1 MSWRYI
7 FNTKYII
14 IYNQFYIFF
23 KYITKRVED
32 IYSILNISEYTTNF
46 IYFYNSTV
54 DCILFEVFGN

>member
-1 MSWRYI
+1 MSWICI
-7 FNTKYII
+7 FNAKYII

-46 IYFYNSTV
+46 IHFYKSIV